1 MSSLDE
7 LIEKAKNLH
16 SEGRSSSQI
25 ADEMSLS
32 IETVTWLLTQQKGE
46 KAAPKDIVIDW
57 SSISGH
63 ADMLRDASL
72 MLLKRFIHAQEE
84 SMPDECEENFPDVI
98 IGVAHSGIPIAAMIA
113 SESDCLFTM
122 FHPKKHATGDKP
134 TGSLNSSFADVL
146 GRKCLIVDD
155 VITSGNT
162 VAEAVSV
169 VRNHGGIP
177 IGICTLFD
185 KLGISET
192 AGVPVYSLV
201 KVSRID

>member
-1 MSSLDE
+1 MSSLNE
-7 LIEKAKNLH
+7 LIEKAKKLH

-32 IETVTWLLTQQKGE
+32 VETITWLLTQQKGE

-72 MLLKRFIHAQEE
+72 MLLKKFIHAQEE
-84 SMPDECEENFPDVI
+84 RNADECEDNLPDLI
-98 IGVAHSGIPIAAMIA
+98 IGIAHSGIPIATMIA
-113 SESDCLFTM
+113 GEADCLFTM

-134 TGSLNSSFADVL
+134 TGSLNSSFADVS
-146 GRKCLIVDD
+146 GRKCLIIDD
-155 VITSGNT
+155 VITSGKT
-162 VAEAVSV
+162 IAEAVDV
-169 VRNHGGIP
+169 VRKHGGVP
-177 IGICTLFD
+177 VAVCVLFD
-185 KLGISET
+185 KLGLKEID
-192 AGVPVYSLV
+192 GVLVYSLV